1 MYLSGQDNPIW
12 PAQDF
17 RSWPHEKS
25 PIFGHYNKSF
35 IDQQACSLK
44 MVRSFP
50 RLLLHFYYPDQ
61 LGPYSAIVHIMHTHL
76 GIK

>member
-1 MYLSGQDNPIW
+1 MYLSGKDNPIW

-25 PIFGHYNKSF
+25 PLFGHYNKSF

-44 MVRSFP
+44 MVRFFF
-50 RLLLHFYYPDQ
+50 L
-61 LGPYSAIVHIMHTHL
+61 VHCCIFINL
-76 GIK
+76 INLANIQPSYI